1 MNLLNFLLVLIS
13 EAGMIAGQIF
23 FKHATAHSPGSSA
36 YVKNLLIGITSM
48 TIYFFVWLALL
59 KKFEL
64 SYLFPFDGI
73 NRVILVLAAAIF
85 LKEKATL
92 RIWIGVILITA
103 GVALVSRS

>member
-1 MNLLNFLLVLIS
+1 MNLLNFLLVIIS
-13 EAGMIAGQIF
+13 ESGMIVGQIF
-23 FKHATAHSPGSSA
+23 FKHATSHPTRSFA
-36 YVKNLLIGITSM
+36 YAKNLLIGIASM

-92 RIWIGVILITA
+92 RIWLGVILITA
-103 GVALVSRS
+103 GVMLVSRS